1 MAASI
6 TPLPFS
12 GGSANGR
19 PIKVVAIASPGTQ
32 IHATSA
38 TAGVYDDVQ
47 LWCENTD
54 AVSRRL
60 TIEFGGVTAPDDTI
74 VQDIPPGQGLFV
86 VIPGIRLG
94 GLGVLLN
101 VKAFASVANVLVV
114 AGNVNRYSP

>member
-6 TPLPFS
+6 TPIPFS
-12 GGSANGR
+12 GGTANGR
-19 PIKVVAIASPGTQ
+19 PIKIVAIVTAGTQ

-38 TAGVYDDVQ
+38 TAGVYDEIQ

-54 AVSRRL
+54 TVTRRL

-74 VQDIPPGQGLFV
+74 VQDIPPLQGLFI

-94 GLGVLLN
+94 GAGASLSVRG
-101 VKAFASVANVLVV
+101 FASAANVLVV
-114 AGNVNRYSP
+114 NGNVNRYSP